1 MGNINHSN
9 NASSLL
15 AAGILSGDTSLTV
28 TGGQGALFPAVG
40 AGVYA
45 KIALEDVSGNIE
57 IVHLTSRAGDVL
69 TITRAQEGTVALAFA
84 SGSRVENRATAAVF
98 NGYIQKAGDSFTGI
112 IDGGSVGQLS
122 NTRINGGETVL
133 TPMRGATGVTTNQL
147 VVPAAAGPPTIGGA
161 VIYTTANLTQAA
173 VNAVAFPVGTILLFH
188 GLIGNI
194 PAGFQACDGTNGTPD
209 MRNKF
214 VVGAGGTYTEGATGG
229 SLAPIVSG
237 AGGSHTPV
245 ITGTALTTAQL
256 PAHRHRIWAY
266 QGAGAVNADGF
277 PPGPADAIV
286 GNNGATNGY
295 NDLGQD
301 GHQLLEDTG
310 SGATHTH
317 TASLVSDHTH
327 AVAVVEPPYVAL
339 FFIMKV

>member
-1 MGNINHSN
+1 MGNIRHSN

-15 AAGILSGDTSLTV
+15 AAGILAGDTSLTV
-28 TGGQGALFPAVG
+28 TGGQGALFPSVG
-40 AGVYA
+40 GALYA
-45 KIALEDVSGNIE
+45 KLAIEDISGNIE
-57 IVHLTSRAGDVL
+57 IVHLTGRSGDVL
-69 TITRAQEGTVALAFA
+69 TVTRAQEGTIALAFA
-84 SGSRVENRATAAVF
+84 SGSRVENRVTAAVLNEF
-98 NGYIQKAGDSFTGI
+98 IQKAGDSFTGI

-173 VNAVAFPVGTILLFH
+173 INAVAFPVGTIFLFH
-188 GLIGNI
+188 GLIGTI

-214 VVGAGGTYTEGATGG
+214 VVGAGGTYTEGSTGG

-237 AGGSHTPV
+237 AGGSHTPS
-245 ITGTALTTAQL
+245 ITGTALTIAQL
-256 PAHRHRIWAY
+256 PSHRHTIW
-266 QGAGAVNADGF
+266 GFFGGSVNGNGF
-277 PPGPADAIV
+277 PPGSANGILGDNGSSMASHDV
-286 GNNGATNGY
+286 GAA
-295 NDLGQD
+295 
-301 GHQLLEDTG
+301 GHILIENTG

-327 AVAVVEPPYVAL
+327 TVAVVAPPYVAL